1 MERQPDM
8 EMFDC
13 VIRQLQDV
21 DDVLLMEGHN
31 KSHKK
36 VSDALDLL
44 NWAEDMLP
52 SMALHCMA
60 TRHSTR
66 RFKQELVDVE
76 KLRQV
81 IEAGRQA
88 PSGKNKQQN
97 HFLVVRDPDVLD
109 TLARLVREEFAGMEI
124 TDENS
129 EDIGNAIRLS
139 KKGTYVFHYHAPTLI
154 IVANKRGYG
163 NRYADTA
170 CAIENMMLAANALDL
185 GSCWINQLRWLKD
198 NPVLLDYLCELG
210 MQEDE
215 QVFGSLSLGYPDTED
230 GLPNRKILPIRGNE
244 VTYIG

>member
-66 RFKQELVDVE
+66 RFKKGPVDEE

-230 GLPNRKILPIRGNE
+230 GLPNRKILPVRGNE

>member
-66 RFKQELVDVE
+66 RFKQELVAVE

>member
-66 RFKQELVDVE
+66 RFKQEPVDAE

-88 PSGKNKQQN
+88 GVLPPQYEP
-97 HFLVVRDPDVLD
+97 VVK
-109 TLARLVREEFAGMEI
+109 TNF
-124 TDENS
+124 
-129 EDIGNAIRLS
+129 IR
-139 KKGTYVFHYHAPTLI
+139 
-154 IVANKRGYG
+154 
-163 NRYADTA
+163 
-170 CAIENMMLAANALDL
+170 
-185 GSCWINQLRWLKD
+185 
-198 NPVLLDYLCELG
+198 
-210 MQEDE
+210 
-215 QVFGSLSLGYPDTED
+215 
-230 GLPNRKILPIRGNE
+230 
-244 VTYIG
+244 

>member
-1 MERQPDM
+1 
-8 EMFDC
+8 
-13 VIRQLQDV
+13 
-21 DDVLLMEGHN
+21 
-31 KSHKK
+31 
-36 VSDALDLL
+36 
-44 NWAEDMLP
+44 
-52 SMALHCMA
+52 
-60 TRHSTR
+60 
-66 RFKQELVDVE
+66 
-76 KLRQV
+76 
-81 IEAGRQA
+81 
-88 PSGKNKQQN
+88 
-97 HFLVVRDPDVLD
+97 
-109 TLARLVREEFAGMEI
+109 MEI

>member
-8 EMFDC
+8 ERFDC

-66 RFKQELVDVE
+66 RFKQEPVDEE

-139 KKGTYVFHYHAPTLI
+139 KKGKYVFHYHAPTLV

-230 GLPNRKILPIRGNE
+230 GLPNRKILPVRGNE

>member
-66 RFKQELVDVE
+66 RFKQEPVDVE

-139 KKGTYVFHYHAPTLI
+139 KKETYVFHYHAPTLI

>member
-13 VIRQLQDV
+13 VIRQLQAV

-60 TRHSTR
+60 TRHSPR
-66 RFKQELVDVE
+66 RFKQEPVDTE

-215 QVFGSLSLGYPDTED
+215 QVIGSLSLGYPDTED

>member
-66 RFKQELVDVE
+66 RFKQEPVDAE

>member
-66 RFKQELVDVE
+66 RFKQEPVDAE

-97 HFLVVRDPDVLD
+97 HYLVVRDPDVLD

>member
-66 RFKQELVDVE
+66 RFKQELVDAE

>member
-66 RFKQELVDVE
+66 HFKQEPVDVE

>member
-66 RFKQELVDVE
+66 RFKQEPVDTE

>member
-1 MERQPDM
+1 M

-66 RFKQELVDVE
+66 RFKQEPVDAE

>member
-8 EMFDC
+8 ERFDC

-66 RFKQELVDVE
+66 RFKQEPVDEE

-139 KKGTYVFHYHAPTLI
+139 KKGTYVFHYHAPTLV

-230 GLPNRKILPIRGNE
+230 GLPNRKILPVRGNE

>member
-8 EMFDC
+8 ERFDC

-66 RFKQELVDVE
+66 RFKQEPVDEE
-76 KLRQV
+76 KLLQV

-139 KKGTYVFHYHAPTLI
+139 KKGTYVFHYHAPTLV

-230 GLPNRKILPIRGNE
+230 GLPNRKILPVRGNE

>member
-8 EMFDC
+8 ERFDC

-66 RFKQELVDVE
+66 RFKQEPVDEE

-124 TDENS
+124 TDENG

-139 KKGTYVFHYHAPTLI
+139 KKGTYVFHYHAPTLV

-230 GLPNRKILPIRGNE
+230 GLPNRKILPVRGNE

>member
-66 RFKQELVDVE
+66 RFKQELVDAE

-198 NPVLLDYLCELG
+198 TPVLLDYLCELG

>member
-66 RFKQELVDVE
+66 RFKQEPVDTE

-230 GLPNRKILPIRGNE
+230 GLPNRKILPVRGNE